1 MEKQRKYVEMITPK
15 RVRKNLEKVYKI
27 LKSKKIEQ
35 NEAEETKIDF
45 DPSEL
50 KGPMRELV
58 FTLINGRKIHEFI
71 SLAWKRGIDIVNDP
85 ILGGIINCLQAA
97 NYQLLKKKGRILV
110 EDSANLLGV
119 IDSTGTLAP
128 NEVYV

>member
-1 MEKQRKYVEMITPK
+1 MILESRKREP
-15 RVRKNLEKVYKI
+15 
-27 LKSKKIEQ
+27 
-35 NEAEETKIDF
+35 NEAEERKIDF

-50 KGPMRELV
+50 KGPLKELV
-58 FTLINGRKIHEFI
+58 FALIKGRRIHEFI
-71 SLAWKRGIDIVNDP
+71 SLAWKRGIDIMNDP
-85 ILGGIINCLQAA
+85 ILGGALSCLQAA

-128 NEVYV
+128 NEVFV